1 VEIETTLTMVAN
13 VYTKSQENI
22 KKYRKIVGRSLT
34 LTEKIL
40 AGHIV
45 EIEEKNLD
53 KDSNYVFLRP
63 DRVALQ
69 DVTGQMVRGLPTIF
83 LYFLIFS

>member
-1 VEIETTLTMVAN
+1 MEIETTPTMVAN

-22 KKYRKIVGRSLT
+22 KKYRKIVGRPLT

-53 KDSNYVFLRP
+53 KDSNYVF
-63 DRVALQ
+63 
-69 DVTGQMVRGLPTIF
+69 
-83 LYFLIFS
+83 